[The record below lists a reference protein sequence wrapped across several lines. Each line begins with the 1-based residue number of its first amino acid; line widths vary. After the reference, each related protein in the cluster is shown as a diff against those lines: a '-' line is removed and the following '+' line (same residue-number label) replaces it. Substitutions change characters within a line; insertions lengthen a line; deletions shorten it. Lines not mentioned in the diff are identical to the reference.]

1 MSSNSRQM
9 IHNRDKEHSKAMH
22 GKSSGAARTGFGAMM
37 AKDKTA
43 AELEA
48 EKYFKFFERKSGDTA
63 DDNMNSRIE
72 DYTGLTNAYYN
83 LATDLYE
90 YGWGQSFH
98 FARYYR
104 GEPFYQAI
112 ARHEHYLAHK
122 MSIPKS
128 AKVLDVGCGVG
139 GPALEIAQF
148 TGAHITGLNNNDY
161 QISRAEAFAARRG
174 LSAQLNFT
182 KGDFMQ
188 MPFEDEQFDCVYAI
202 EATVHAPKLEGVYG
216 EIYRVLKP
224 GGTFGVYEWL
234 MTDAY
239 DASNKQHR
247 EIAYG
252 IEVGNGIPQMVK
264 IEECLRA
271 LKAVGFEV
279 TFNEDLAADDGF
291 VPWYYPIEGKLSNVQ
306 SPWDL
311 FTCFRMTAAG
321 RFLTQTA
328 VGVMEKVGLAP
339 KGTQAIGHTLEVA
352 ADALVEGGKLG
363 LFTPMYLAV
372 ATKPAK
378 KN

>member
-1 MSSNSRQM
+1 
-9 IHNRDKEHSKAMH
+9 
-22 GKSSGAARTGFGAMM
+22 
-37 AKDKTA
+37 
-43 AELEA
+43 
-48 EKYFKFFERKSGDTA
+48 
-63 DDNMNSRIE
+63 
-72 DYTGLTNAYYN
+72 
-83 LATDLYE
+83 
-90 YGWGQSFH
+90 
-98 FARYYR
+98 
-104 GEPFYQAI
+104 
-112 ARHEHYLAHK
+112 
-122 MSIPKS
+122 
-128 AKVLDVGCGVG
+128 
-139 GPALEIAQF
+139 
-148 TGAHITGLNNNDY
+148 
-161 QISRAEAFAARRG
+161 
-174 LSAQLNFT
+174 
-182 KGDFMQ
+182 
-188 MPFEDEQFDCVYAI
+188 
-202 EATVHAPKLEGVYG
+202 VHAPKLEGVYG

-279 TFNEDLAADDGF
+279 TFNEDLAADDGY

-311 FTCFRMTAAG
+311 FTCFRMTRAG
-321 RFLTQTA
+321 RFVTQTA
-328 VGVMEKVGLAP
+328 VGLMEKVGLAP

-372 ATKPAK
+372 AKKPTK